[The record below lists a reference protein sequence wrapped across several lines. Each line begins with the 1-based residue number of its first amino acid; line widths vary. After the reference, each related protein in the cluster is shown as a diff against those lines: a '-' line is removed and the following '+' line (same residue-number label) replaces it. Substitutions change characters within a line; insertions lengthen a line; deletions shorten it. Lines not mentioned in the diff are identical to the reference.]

1 MPPFVLTVLK
11 ILLLLLLYFFVYRA
25 VRTISADLAG
35 GGGRG
40 GRRSREPRGSRRG
53 GRGEPGRLLMTDAS
67 GNTSTFRLN
76 GPMEIG
82 RDDACAI
89 RPEDTYISQTHAR
102 VAQQGDGWVVEDLG
116 STNGTYLNQR
126 KVAVPTR
133 IHVGDRIRVGKTVL
147 EVRK

>member
-35 GGGRG
+35 GGRG
-40 GRRSREPRGSRRG
+40 GRRSREPRAGRRG
-53 GRGEPGRLLMTDAS
+53 GRAEPRRLLMTDAS

-133 IHVGDRIRVGKTVL
+133 IHVGDRIRVGKSVL